1 MTDQIHTGYS
11 ELPVPEIHGVI
22 FPLQPGYIRR
32 FFDDS
37 RTVFVKPATVYKNLR
52 RGMKLVFYQTGH
64 SPGCVGEGIIERILI
79 SEDPHSFI
87 QTYGEALLF
96 TESELNEYIQN
107 RKKTAW
113 LAIELR
119 DLMQYPDIIRSDHN
133 IPPGGRYLRR

>member
-1 MTDQIHTGYS
+1 MNPGNS
-11 ELPVPEIHGVI
+11 AVPAPGVFGVI

-52 RGMKLVFYQTGH
+52 RGMKLVLYQTGQN
-64 SPGCVGEGIIERILI
+64 PGCVGEGTIERILI

-96 TESELNEYIQN
+96 TESELNDYIQN

-119 DLMQYPDIIRSDHN
+119 DLKQYPGIIRSNHD